1 MTTDTTQNGT
11 QGDTGVNPGPTLNPT
26 SNPNPNTVPKS
37 TSRPATKSTSKPT
50 PGQRS
55 LTVDIDVAD
64 TFSELAE
71 LHKRRI
77 SAIAALAAVLVR
89 RHLADQVR
97 PTDEEWIEQMAAR

>member
-26 SNPNPNTVPKS
+26 SNPNPSTTIKS
-37 TSRPATKSTSKPT
+37 TSRPVTKSTSKTT
-50 PGQRS
+50 PEQRS
-55 LTVDIDVAD
+55 LTVDVEVAD
-64 TFSELAE
+64 TFSELAAQ
-71 LHKRRI
+71 HKRRI